1 MKVNKLF
8 CISVVGALLLLLTSC
23 TNNVQVMKGYKTYSN
38 TLYNISYPSDWEEP
52 NVDKKLIKDSR
63 VYFDTND
70 SKILG
75 LSISIDFF
83 GTNTVDIIQERINN
97 IKKTPNLLCEVKE
110 YTIAG
115 QQGYNIKI
123 EEGGKINEVYV
134 VENKGLVYELAFETK
149 GTISKESQ
157 IKIDKIIDTFTFQN
171 CKSINDL
178 WENWNKYSEGNLEVY
193 YPEHSIISNDVEG
206 WTKGRI
212 KAFDYI
218 IEYLGVEC
226 TDETIKIYVF
236 DSQDQAN
243 EYGLILGFALS
254 EYNEIYTK
262 YSQSEGHE
270 IAHCISWWINNGK
283 RLTSDLINEGFATY
297 FDMSGRNYD
306 RISAEILKEKNYNVK
321 LFGNDFRKNEEGEA
335 YTLGA
340 SFVKYLIDEYGIDL
354 FKEFFAQNQYNEAE
368 SFQKFYKKSGETL
381 INKWVQKE
389 KSIIMK

>member
-8 CISVVGALLLLLTSC
+8 CISVVGVLLLLLTSC
-23 TNNVQVMKGYKTYSN
+23 ANNVQVMKEYKTYSN
-38 TLYNISYPSDWEEP
+38 ILYNISYPSDWEEP
-52 NVDKKLIKDSR
+52 NVDKKLIKNSR

-83 GTNTVDIIQERINN
+83 GTNTVAIMEERINN

-110 YTIAG
+110 YTISG
-115 QQGYNIKI
+115 KQGYNIKI
-123 EEGGKINEVYV
+123 KEDGKINEVYV
-134 VENKGLVYELAFETK
+134 VENKGLVYELNFETK
-149 GTISKESQ
+149 GTINKESQ
-157 IKIDKIIDTFTFQN
+157 IKIDKILDTFTFQN
-171 CKSINDL
+171 RKSINEL
-178 WENWNKYSEGNLEVY
+178 WQNWNKYSEGNLEVY
-193 YPEHSIISNDVEG
+193 YPKHSIISNDVEG

-218 IEYLGVEC
+218 IEYLGVES
-226 TDETIKIYVF
+226 TDEIIKIYVF
-236 DSQDQAN
+236 DSQDQAD
-243 EYGLILGFALS
+243 EYGLTLGFALS

-270 IAHCISWWINNGK
+270 IAHCISWWINNGE

-321 LFGNDFRKNEEGEA
+321 LFGNDFRKNEDGEA

-381 INKWVQKE
+381 INEWVEKE